1 MPVADQKKRLVSATI
16 VIYAGALRQ
25 QNDFSVS
32 LRVFGGSSCPVT
44 TLQNLTKRNCED
56 KNNAGKGEEGVRGGG
71 EADQHSYN
79 STLAHVSAKKK

>member
-1 MPVADQKKRLVSATI
+1 M
-16 VIYAGALRQ
+16 
-25 QNDFSVS
+25 
-32 LRVFGGSSCPVT
+32 T

-71 EADQHSYN
+71 ERGGEADQHSYY